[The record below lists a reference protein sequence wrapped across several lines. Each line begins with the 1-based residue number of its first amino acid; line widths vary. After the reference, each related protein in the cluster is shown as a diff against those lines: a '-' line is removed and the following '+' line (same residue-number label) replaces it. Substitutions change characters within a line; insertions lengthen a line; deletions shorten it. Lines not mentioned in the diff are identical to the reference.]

1 MRKMK
6 ILKMLRLF
14 MRKSDTK
21 QKEAFI
27 DLITNEEFFILGLD
41 LLNCFLIS
49 KKQPI
54 IPDNNIN
61 ILLESDIIKSYS
73 PNKRSIIKKEL

>member
-6 ILKMLRLF
+6 ILKLLKLF
-14 MRKSDTK
+14 LRKSDEN
-21 QKEAFI
+21 QKYAFLE
-27 DLITNEEFFILGLD
+27 LISSREFSYLGLD

-61 ILLESDIIKSYS
+61 IILNSDIIKSYS
-73 PNKRSIIKKEL
+73 PQKRDIIKKEL